1 MGAGDL
7 LEIYGDLIPS
17 DYEMFTPA
25 GWSYIAYLHQ
35 DPADA
40 ETMMAPVNDLIIL
53 KDGAGSVYW
62 PLIGVNAL
70 DGGSGMM
77 RPGQAYSVKVESD
90 VYFSY
95 PDMTSASRFASNA
108 TPVYPLTKF
117 RESVNTGS
125 NMTVGIPTDSWEV
138 LPEEGDEIAAYTESG
153 LLVGS
158 VTYTGESTAL
168 TVWGDDITTD
178 EVEGLVEGEAIS
190 FELWRKSEDRIESLD
205 VRDWVEGD
213 NVYTVNGIAIAGN
226 ITSSVSVM
234 GYELYPNVP
243 NPFGAK
249 TSISFFAPQDGNVK
263 VGIYDMLGNLVE
275 EVTNEDYKSG
285 MYMLEFSSEDVAPGT
300 YFIRMTAAGFNVTN
314 TMNIIK

>member
-1 MGAGDL
+1 M
-7 LEIYGDLIPS
+7 
-17 DYEMFTPA
+17 
-25 GWSYIAYLHQ
+25 
-35 DPADA
+35 
-40 ETMMAPVNDLIIL
+40 
-53 KDGAGSVYW
+53 K
-62 PLIGVNAL
+62 
-70 DGGSGMM
+70 
-77 RPGQAYSVKVESD
+77 PGLGYQIKVESD

-138 LPEEGDEIAAYTESG
+138 LPEEGDEIAAYTEGG

-168 TVWGDDITTD
+168 TVWGDDVTTD
-178 EVEGLVEGEAIS
+178 EVEGLVEGEVIS

-213 NVYTVNGIAIAGN
+213 NVYAVNGIAVAGN

-243 NPFGAK
+243 NPFGSK

-314 TMNIIK
+314 TMNIIVFEFLLKNFCPSLFKSFFISSFFFQTIQKY